1 MNWILKIAPK
11 ELKLIDVY
19 LRESYSWIW
28 ATRIHF
34 TLYAMLLLGSF
45 AALIGFITP
54 VDIKNPMSSREIM
67 TFFSIF
73 MFPAIIFMGYM
84 IFQLC
89 LFSVEKR
96 KGKSSFFRPLL
107 VFPLM
112 MISVLSPL
120 VMPFSVSFVLNSK
133 IANLAPKEQVNSDE
147 LDLDKAKYFVN
158 TGEQDYKYF
167 ATNSD
172 YIYWEKDNTEAYNR
186 YNRNDKYEVEKKAIY
201 FHEGQYRNERPR
213 LYKAMTYSNY
223 YNNSFGY
230 SSGGSFEGNV
240 RNDVNQFYYD
250 QNLNLSLKEASNY
263 LEHLNACLERY
274 SDYGMLD
281 LDSMMLEL
289 KNNTYIN
296 CYSNNRINRANNSF
310 NYNEKPQK
318 YYNKVSGNLRNIKS
332 AQIMYVPKVSGFIF
346 LGFLW
351 AAFIIT
357 LLLFIFRLVHW
368 KQFLLS
374 ILIIGIYLTLIGIVE
389 GVGDFDGYFFPIMAI
404 LFVVVS
410 MIFLNRVWALNKFSV
425 VINQMAIVTFLSL
438 AFFPIM
444 ILGYLEEVLDIFKIP
459 YFDKYLVLDPEK
471 HRPYSSEYY
480 EMITSLW
487 VITFWSGIL
496 FFYLLGLPYLKKVF
510 LRLMSLPKKS

>member
-11 ELKLIDVY
+11 ELKLIDVH
-19 LRESYSWIW
+19 LRENYPWIW

-54 VDIKNPMSSREIM
+54 VDIKSPMSSGGIM
-67 TFFSIF
+67 TFFGIF

-133 IANLAPKEQVNSDE
+133 IANLAPKEQVNLDC
-147 LDLDKAKYFVN
+147 LDLKKAKYFVN
-158 TGEQDYKYF
+158 TSEHDYKYF
-167 ATNSD
+167 ATKLD
-172 YIYWEKDNTEAYNR
+172 YISYWKEGKKGAK
-186 YNRNDKYEVEKKAIY
+186 YNRNTQDEVKKAIY

-213 LYKAMTYSNY
+213 LYKVRTYSSN
-223 YNNSFGY
+223 YNNSY
-230 SSGGSFEGNV
+230 ASESGEDSEGDVN
-240 RNDVNQFYYD
+240 NDVMQFYHD
-250 QNLNLSLKEASNY
+250 QNLNLSLKDARNY
-263 LEHLNACLERY
+263 LEHLNTCLERY
-274 SDYGMLD
+274 SDYGMLN
-281 LDSMMLEL
+281 LDSMILEL
-289 KNNTYIN
+289 KNN
-296 CYSNNRINRANNSF
+296 
-310 NYNEKPQK
+310 NYNYNGKSQNF
-318 YYNKVSGNLRNIKS
+318 YNKISRNLENIKR
-332 AQIMYVPKVSGFIF
+332 AQNTYLPKELGAIF
-346 LGFLW
+346 SGFLW
-351 AAFIIT
+351 TAFIIT
-357 LLLFIFRLVHW
+357 LLLFIFKMVHW

-389 GVGDFDGYFFPIMAI
+389 GVGNFGGEFFPIMAV

-410 MIFLNRVWALNKFSV
+410 MILLNRVWTINKFSV

-444 ILGYLEEVLDIFKIP
+444 ILGYLEEVLGIFEMS
-459 YFDKYLVLDPEK
+459 YFDKYFVLDSAES
-471 HRPYSSEYY
+471 RPYTTEYY
-480 EMITSLW
+480 EMIETLW
-487 VITFWSGIL
+487 SITFWSGIL

-510 LRLMSLPKKS
+510 LRLMSLPKNN

>member
-11 ELKLIDVY
+11 ELKLIDVH
-19 LRESYSWIW
+19 LRENYPWIW

-54 VDIKNPMSSREIM
+54 VDIKSPMSSGGVM
-67 TFFSIF
+67 TFFGIF

-133 IANLAPKEQVNSDE
+133 IANLASKEQVNSDG
-147 LDLDKAKYFVN
+147 LALTKAKYFVN
-158 TGEQDYKYF
+158 MGEQDYKYF
-167 ATNSD
+167 ATKLD
-172 YIYWEKDNTEAYNR
+172 YISYWGEEKKGAK
-186 YNRNDKYEVEKKAIY
+186 YNRNNQDEVKKAIY

-213 LYKAMTYSNY
+213 LLKARTYSSSSY
-223 YNNSFGY
+223 YNNSYGY
-230 SSGGSFEGNV
+230 NKSDDSV
-240 RNDVNQFYYD
+240 MQFYHD
-250 QNLNLSLKEASNY
+250 QNLNLSLKEASKY
-263 LEHLNACLERY
+263 LKHLNACLERY

-281 LDSMMLEL
+281 LDRMMLEL
-289 KNNTYIN
+289 KSNTYIN
-296 CYSNNRINRANNSF
+296 CYSNTSMNRVDRSYG
-310 NYNEKPQK
+310 YNEKPQK
-318 YYNKVSGNLRNIKS
+318 FYNKVSRNLRNIKR
-332 AQIMYVPKVSGFIF
+332 AQITYLPKELGFIF

-389 GVGDFDGYFFPIMAI
+389 GVGDFGGDFFPIMAI
-404 LFVVVS
+404 LFIIIS
-410 MIFLNRVWALNKFSV
+410 MIFLNRVWTLNKFSV
-425 VINQMAIVTFLSL
+425 AINQMAIVTFLSL

-444 ILGYLEEVLDIFKIP
+444 ILGYLEEVLDLFEMS
-459 YFDKYLVLDPEK
+459 YFDKYLVLDSENY
-471 HRPYSSEYY
+471 RPYSEEYY
-480 EMITSLW
+480 EMIKSIW
-487 VITFWSGIL
+487 FITFWSGIL
-496 FFYLLGLPYLKKVF
+496 FFYLLGLPYLKKTF
-510 LRLMSLPKKS
+510 LRLMSLPKKN

>member
-11 ELKLIDVY
+11 ELKLLDVH
-19 LRESYSWIW
+19 LRENYPWIW

-54 VDIKNPMSSREIM
+54 VDIKSPMSSGGIM
-67 TFFSIF
+67 TFFGIF

-133 IANLAPKEQVNSDE
+133 IANLAPKEQVNSDGLE
-147 LDLDKAKYFVN
+147 LMKAKYFVN
-158 TGEQDYKYF
+158 TGKEDYKYF
-167 ATNSD
+167 ATKLD
-172 YIYWEKDNTEAYNR
+172 YISYWGEEKKGAK
-186 YNRNDKYEVEKKAIY
+186 YNRNTQDEVKTAIY
-201 FHEGQYRNERPR
+201 FHEGQYRNGRPR
-213 LYKAMTYSNY
+213 LFKARTYSSY
-223 YNNSFGY
+223 YNNSYFY
-230 SSGGSFEGNV
+230 NSGEDSEGNV
-240 RNDVNQFYYD
+240 NNSVLQFYHD
-250 QNLNLSLKEASNY
+250 QNLNLSLKDARNH

-281 LDSMMLEL
+281 VDSMMLEL
-289 KNNTYIN
+289 KNNTYTN
-296 CYSNNRINRANNSF
+296 CYSNNKMNRADLSYD
-310 NYNEKPQK
+310 YNEKPQK
-318 YYNKVSGNLRNIKS
+318 FYNKVSRNLGNIKR
-332 AQIMYVPKVSGFIF
+332 AQITYFPKELGFIF

-374 ILIIGIYLTLIGIVE
+374 ILIIVIYLTLIGIVE
-389 GVGDFDGYFFPIMAI
+389 GVGDFGGDFFPIMAI
-404 LFVVVS
+404 LFIIIS
-410 MIFLNRVWALNKFSV
+410 MIFLNRVWTLNKFSV
-425 VINQMAIVTFLSL
+425 AINQMAIVTFLSL

-444 ILGYLEEVLDIFKIP
+444 ILGYLEEVLDLFEMS
-459 YFDKYLVLDPEK
+459 YFDKYLVLDSENY
-471 HRPYSSEYY
+471 RPYSEEYY
-480 EMITSLW
+480 EMIKSIW
-487 VITFWSGIL
+487 FITFWSGIL
-496 FFYLLGLPYLKKVF
+496 FFYLLGLPYLKKTF
-510 LRLMSLPKKS
+510 LRLMSLPKKN